1 MSLSAE
7 EAVNAITEQI
17 SILNGQPLDDFSGD
31 TLSRVGV
38 RLAAY
43 KAGLGRHSTIAK
55 KATWVAEKELK
66 IAKAKAYQE
75 LRAEGQG
82 DGAAKELKNL
92 RIEKE
97 LDALIE
103 AQELEDKIVTL
114 SFNVHDLI
122 DAIKSRVINQQMEMR
137 ESNVH

>member
-1 MSLSAE
+1 MNSE
-7 EAVNAITEQI
+7 QVVQAINEQI
-17 SILNGQPLDDFSGD
+17 DLLNGQPIDDFSGD
-31 TLSRVGV
+31 TLSRLAV

-43 KAGLGRHSTIAK
+43 KAGLGRHVTMAK
-55 KATWVAEKELK
+55 KATWEAEKQLK
-66 IAKAKAYQE
+66 MAKAKAYQE
-75 LRAEGQG
+75 LREEGQG

-97 LDALIE
+97 YDAYIA
-103 AQELEDKIVTL
+103 AQELEDQLNGL
-114 SFNVHDLI
+114 SYNVHDLI

>member
-1 MSLSAE
+1 MDAE
-7 EAVNAITEQI
+7 EVVLKITEQI
-17 SILNGQPLDDFSGD
+17 DLLNGQPLDDFSGD
-31 TLSRVGV
+31 TLSRLAV

-55 KATWVAEKELK
+55 KATWVAEKQLK
-66 IAKAKAYQE
+66 MAKARAYQE

-92 RIEKE
+92 RIETE
-97 LDALIE
+97 YDAYIE
-103 AQELEDKIVTL
+103 AQELEDKIVSL

-137 ESNVH
+137 ESNAH

>member
-1 MSLSAE
+1 MNSAE
-7 EAVNAITEQI
+7 SVVNLVTEQI
-17 SILNGQPLDDFSGD
+17 DILNEQPLDDFSGD

-66 IAKAKAYQE
+66 MAKARAYQE

-82 DGAAKELKNL
+82 DGAARELKNL

-97 LDALIE
+97 YDVYIE
-103 AQELEDKIVTL
+103 AQELEDKITSL
-114 SFNVHDLI
+114 SYNVHDLI
-122 DAIKSRVINQQMEMR
+122 DSIKSRVINQQMEMR